1 MIWKHLFSKLLSI
14 FVLII
19 ILPSLS
25 RGNYQENFFNSNFQ
39 SKEIIKDNIKWSSSE
54 RLTWIGNST
63 EPVIGRDGRGNY
75 HIVWQDDRNGNWDIY
90 YLKVNLK
97 GFKLLNDTRITLYEG
112 NDTNPDMVASNDTVY
127 IVWQR
132 EINGVCSIYFSRIS
146 YTDEDI
152 RIDVPPKPIVS
163 NGHNCR
169 NPKIAMDGDG
179 RLHIIW
185 EEYINSNWDIIYQV
199 FDINGNSKIE
209 KVDVSKDES
218 NSTRASIVVDDENDA
233 NIFWINEKIL
243 PGYSVLYR
251 KVSPSGIL
259 LTEVKKI
266 SVVSPNSTVDS
277 FFYNDSLYTV
287 FSCSRE
293 MMAYEVIFTK
303 LSKDGETIID
313 DKNLTPLDS
322 KDSILPQI
330 YVRDSSIFL
339 LWNNVPEGKIMFSIF
354 DLEGR
359 RRGEILNLSE
369 GSSFNPA
376 MDMNEKSLGVVWE
389 SVIRGKRFLYFR
401 SGELPNLALYNME
414 IKSWQKNVRVNA
426 TLYSTIPIWGEYTLY
441 VDKLPLESGEIF
453 IEEKVTISINV
464 SIDAGEHTIKI
475 TLDPNNTVVEYLEE
489 DNSLEQKIFIKFFSF
504 KIILPKSIGVKPGE
518 KKNLSVELIN
528 NGNCMDNYSL
538 QIDYNTTL
546 FSLEYPQKIENVT
559 PGENRVINIEIF
571 VHSFVLSSKYPIT
584 LNFTSFGSKEYREKM
599 LNLSVLPEERY
610 EIGYSP
616 LLSGKPGE
624 WVSVEL
630 SIFNSANSPDTYF
643 INFSE
648 EKPWPFKGESITN
661 ISLSPGEIY
670 QYSLKLYIPS
680 NSLVYEKNTVNF
692 TVISASNITK
702 YAEITVVVS
711 PLHKVTGEVIS
722 VESDELHYR
731 IKINVKNAGN
741 TASLFNLNLSGE
753 ISPFALMSSS
763 HLFLNPGKNE
773 TMEINIYLPPSLAAG
788 TYNLYFLVF
797 FENESLLSLP
807 IKIGVPEKHSFAFQI
822 NKVKEGK
829 NVRIDIQVKNT
840 GNSPDVI
847 HIKAL
852 LPGVNNTTWLL
863 KCGDKNY
870 TNETTLYLQQN
881 ESIVVSISPVTKL
894 KDGSYKLLL
903 ELSSASGMKKE
914 VEVPFFVGIKKI
926 SLWEKIIS
934 ILQENWM
941 YMAMAVGAIAAV
953 LIYKFKLRK

>member
-1 MIWKHLFSKLLSI
+1 MMWKHLFSKLLSI

-25 RGNYQENFFNSNFQ
+25 RGDYQENMNFQ
-39 SKEIIKDNIKWSSSE
+39 SKEIIKDNIKWGSSE

-63 EPVIGRDGRGNY
+63 EPVIGRDGYGNY

-97 GFKLLNDTRITLYEG
+97 GFKLLNDTRITCYEG
-112 NDTNPDMVASNDTVY
+112 NDTNPDIVTSNDTIY

-132 EINGVCSIYFSRIS
+132 EINGIYSIYFSRIS

-152 RIDVPPKPIVS
+152 RIEVQPKPIVS

-169 NPKIAMDGDG
+169 NPKIAMDGNG
-179 RLHIIW
+179 LIHIIW
-185 EEYINSNWDIIYQV
+185 EEYIDNNWDIIYQV
-199 FDINGNSKIE
+199 FDINGNPKIE
-209 KVDVSKDES
+209 RVDVSKDES
-218 NSTRASIVVDDENDA
+218 NSTRASIVIDDENNA

-243 PGYSVLYR
+243 PGYSLLYR

-259 LTEVKKI
+259 LTDVKKI

-277 FFYNDSLYTV
+277 FFYNDSIYTV

-303 LSKDGETIID
+303 LSKDGDTIID
-313 DKNLTPLDS
+313 DENLTPLDS
-322 KDSILPQI
+322 KDSILPHI

-359 RRGEILNLSE
+359 RRGDILNLSE

-376 MDMNEKSLGVVWE
+376 MDMNEKSLGIVWE
-389 SVIRGKRFLYFR
+389 SVIGGKRFLYFR
-401 SGELPNLALYNME
+401 SGELPNLGLCNME
-414 IKSWQKNVRVNA
+414 IKSWQKNLRVNA
-426 TLYSTIPIWGEYTLY
+426 TLYSTIPIWSEYTLY
-441 VDKLPLESGEIF
+441 VDNLPIESGEIF
-453 IEEKVTISINV
+453 IDGKANISINV
-464 SIDAGEHTIKI
+464 SIDEGEHTIKI
-475 TLDPNNTVVEYLEE
+475 AVDPNNTVVEYLEE

-504 KIILPKSIGVKPGE
+504 KIILPKIVEVKPGE

-538 QIDYNTTL
+538 KIDYNTTL
-546 FSLEYPQKIENVT
+546 FSLKYPQKIENVS
-559 PGENRVINIEIF
+559 PGEDRVINIEIF
-571 VHSFVLSSKYPIT
+571 VHSFVLSSRYSIT
-584 LNFTSFGSKEYREKM
+584 LNFTSFGCREYREKM
-599 LNLSVLPEERY
+599 LNLSVLPEEEY

-616 LLSGKPGE
+616 ILSGKPGE

-630 SIFNSANSPDTYF
+630 SIFNSANSPETYF

-648 EKPWPFKGESITN
+648 EKPWPFKGERITN

-670 QYSLKLYIPS
+670 QYSLNLYIPS
-680 NSLVYEKNTVNF
+680 NSLANEKNTVNF

-702 YAEITVVVS
+702 HAEITVVVS

-731 IKINVKNAGN
+731 IKINVKNVGN
-741 TASLFNLNLSGE
+741 IASLFNLNLSGE
-753 ISPFALMSSS
+753 ISHFALMSSS
-763 HLFLNPGKNE
+763 HLFLNPGENE
-773 TMEINIYLPPSLAAG
+773 TVGINIYLPPSLAAG

-797 FENESLLSLP
+797 FENENLLSMP
-807 IKIGVPEKHSFAFQI
+807 IKIGVPEKHSFEFQI
-822 NKVKEGK
+822 NKVEGK
-829 NVRIDIQVKNT
+829 NVRIYIQVKNT

-847 HIKAL
+847 HIKPIL
-852 LPGVNNTTWLL
+852 LGVNTTWLL

-881 ESIVVSISPVTKL
+881 ESIVVSISPLKKL
-894 KDGSYKLLL
+894 KDGNYKLLL
-903 ELSSASGMKKE
+903 ELSSASGIKKE
-914 VEVPFFVGIKKI
+914 IKVQFYVGIKKV

-934 ILQENWM
+934 IIKENWM
-941 YMAMAVGAIAAV
+941 YIAISLGAIGAI
-953 LIYKFKLRK
+953 LIYKFKVRK